1 MRIIIDKE
9 IRHKNILVLVFIVLL
24 FFVSCN
30 NVDDTSLKKYKI
42 DFENSTPI
50 KEFIEHI
57 ELIELETIESSL
69 IRDIS
74 KVEFYENYIYVFDL
88 SQNII
93 VIYNQ
98 YGKYINKI
106 KNKGQGPKE
115 YLNINDFGI
124 NRFSN
129 KLSILDGIKQL
140 LFYYDLKG
148 NLIEIKKL
156 PKLKEGS
163 YLSLQ
168 FVNTNTIL
176 FWTADDKNRL
186 KIMDCVNSTF
196 ILENRPRKEYSSKA
210 FLFSDSLFME
220 EMSNLVY
227 SYNEGEVKSK
237 YQIDIASL
245 SSALKSKDTYKPHD
259 NQSYLGFVRKLI
271 NSENIDYIIK
281 NINETSKFILLSFY
295 RKSLYY
301 TYIINKKTGLF
312 YSFNTINENFIPFI
326 KYMNNDF
333 LIGVYEPEFDY
344 MYKLIIDSNQKK
356 TLNNKSEENNPVLIK
371 YYLNND
377 KE

>member
-1 MRIIIDKE
+1 MR
-9 IRHKNILVLVFIVLL
+9 HNNILVLVFTLL
-24 FFVSCN
+24 FFLVSCN
-30 NVDDTSLKKYKI
+30 NLDDTTCKKYKI

-57 ELIELETIESSL
+57 ELIELETKESSL

-74 KVEFYENYIYVFDL
+74 KVEFNENYIYIFDL

-93 VIYNQ
+93 VIFNQ
-98 YGKYINKI
+98 DGKYINKI

-129 KLSILDGIKQL
+129 KLYILDGIKQL

-148 NLIEIKKL
+148 NLIEIQEL

-168 FVNTNTIL
+168 FVNSNTIL

-196 ILENRPRKEYSSKA
+196 ILEKRPRKEYSSKA

-259 NQSYLGFVRKLI
+259 NKSYLGFARKLI

-281 NINETSKFILLSFY
+281 NIDETSKFILLSFY

-301 TYIINKKTGLF
+301 TYIIKKETGLF
-312 YSFNTINENFIPFI
+312 YSFNTIDENFIPFI
-326 KYMNNDF
+326 KYINNDF

-344 MYKLIIDSNQKK
+344 MYKLIINSNQKK